1 MTKNWQTAASIY
13 FKLLGLFVLLL
24 LLTGVS
30 TSSGLGQP
38 GSEGPMLRL
47 RWGEFDPTIDS
58 QPLTPAALQRDLEP
72 GQAGLRL
79 VQFPAPIEDAW
90 YQAML
95 DSGLFVV
102 SYVPDYA
109 YLVWGDQAAVE
120 RLAQA
125 APLRWQGD
133 YLPAYALHPAL
144 LGVALD
150 AGENRQGEKPVESIQ
165 VNVQIVDLP
174 AVQSTRQ
181 AIQAEAVLL
190 QPPYHLLTYQNLSI
204 QIATQRLTWL
214 ASLPGVVDV
223 SPRPEFKL
231 LDERQGQIMAGNLNA
246 GGTAPS
252 APGYLSW
259 LISKGFSN
267 DPNNYPIVDVTDDG
281 IDNGSATPTHADFYR
296 LGTIS
301 QGDRLIYNYNW
312 TSDPSADG
320 GGGHGNLNAA
330 VVAGYN
336 NLTGNTYRD
345 PLGYQ
350 RGLGINPFGRV
361 AGSKVFTNSGSW
373 DFSDPFS
380 ILVSNSY
387 NLGAR
392 ISTNSW
398 GSSTNGAYNQDDQA
412 YDALVRDAAP
422 SIAGNQPITVLFAAG
437 NDGPN
442 PNTTGSPGNAKNVIT
457 VGASE
462 NYRTPFETSS
472 YDQCG
477 IFPSEADNAQDI
489 ASFSS
494 RGPTDDQR
502 IKPDIVAPGT
512 LILGAASQSTAYNG
526 SGVCI
531 QYYPSGQTLYAASS
545 GTSHSTPAAAGAA
558 SLLDYFYR
566 VNFGGQSPSP
576 AMVKAYLV
584 NSARYLT
591 GSGANDTLPSPN
603 QGFGRVDL
611 GRAFDQTPRFLV
623 DQTTTFSSSGQVYEF
638 NGAIVDSQKP
648 LRVTLAWT
656 DAPGPTSGN
665 AYVNNLDLEVI
676 VNGQIYRGN
685 AFSGANSITGG
696 VADVRNNVESVFLP
710 AGVSGSVTVRVRA
723 FNIAGDGVPGNGDP
737 TDQDF
742 ALVVYNA
749 SNQAGMLQGIVRTA
763 SGNNPIPGT
772 TVEAKNPDGITYR
785 TTTAADGSYNLQL
798 GVNTYTVSAWKF
810 GYSLQSVSG
819 VSIQNSQTTT
829 RDFLLS
835 SAPVHTLSGCIT
847 DQVTGQGLVATVQAF
862 SPLGDLAGQTETSL
876 ADSCY
881 QLNLSEGNYTLRV
894 ESRLHQTLEVA
905 QTLSGDTVRNFTLV
919 ATTTD
924 GLLLGRV
931 VSSSGVGIGSA
942 SVVITPGNYQPAVG
956 SDGSFEIQ
964 LPHADYS
971 VMVSAPNY
979 SPIAETV
986 TIPQSNLIER
996 DFILPSPVLN
1006 VSAPTQN
1013 WYLLPPGGQ
1022 FDLSV
1027 QLQNAGDFPVDFK
1040 IYESDGRPI
1049 SGGPDLAGYIYLDS
1063 RATSGVT
1070 YSWIDATDGT
1080 RLNLD
1085 DDGEANIS
1093 IPFPF
1098 TFYGESVTTLRV
1110 GNNGAILV
1118 NATSGDVNYINLA
1131 LASTG
1136 LPLIAPFWDDLDAD
1150 TGYISYKTVGQ
1161 SPNRRFVIEWYN
1173 RPRYSNIGNATF
1185 EVILYEGSNNIK
1197 FQYQDVAFG
1206 DSRYDYG
1213 RDATIGI
1220 RGVSAFLQASY
1231 NQAYLANQMALCF
1244 QSPGSLPC
1252 DPTDLP
1258 WLSISTTQGTL
1269 TIGAAQG
1276 ITIHLDMG
1284 AVGRGAFS
1292 GVVRLWSGD
1301 PRHQPFM
1308 EIPVTVF
1315 VEVILNFL
1323 PIVGR

>member
-1 MTKNWQTAASIY
+1 MAENWHFTAATR

-30 TSSGLGQP
+30 ASSGLGQP
-38 GSEGPMLRL
+38 ASDGPMLRL
-47 RWGEFDPTIDS
+47 RWGEFDPTTGS
-58 QPLTPAALQRDLEP
+58 LPPTPADLQSNLEP
-72 GQAGLRL
+72 DQAGLRL
-79 VQFPAPIEDAW
+79 VQFSAPIEDAW

-102 SYVPDYA
+102 SYMPDYA

-120 RLAQA
+120 RLAKV

-144 LGVALD
+144 LDAALG
-150 AGENRQGEKPVESIQ
+150 AGGSGQDDKPIESIQ
-165 VNVQIVDLP
+165 VNVQMVDLP

-181 AIQAEAVLL
+181 AILAEAVLL

-204 QIATQRLTWL
+204 QIAAQRLTWL

-223 SPRPEFKL
+223 APRPKLRL

-252 APGYLSW
+252 APGYLNW
-259 LISKGFSN
+259 LISKGFPT
-267 DPNNYPIVDVTDDG
+267 DPSSYPIVDVTDDG
-281 IDNGSATPTHADFYR
+281 IDNGSATPIHADFYR

-330 VVAGYN
+330 VVVGYN

-361 AGSKVFTNSGSW
+361 AGSKVFSNNGSW
-373 DFSDPFS
+373 SFNGLYSDL
-380 ILVSNSY
+380 IGNSY

-398 GSSTNGAYNQDDQA
+398 GGSTYGDYVQDDQA
-412 YDALVRDAAP
+412 YDALVRDASP
-422 SIAGNQPITVLFAAG
+422 SITGNQPITILFAAG
-437 NDGPN
+437 NDGPSL
-442 PNTTGSPGNAKNVIT
+442 NTTSSPGNAKNVIT

-462 NYRTPFETSS
+462 NYRTPFETYS

-477 IFPSEADNAQDI
+477 ISTNGADSAQDI
-489 ASFSS
+489 ALFSS

-512 LILGAASQSTAYNG
+512 MILGAASQSAAYNG
-526 SGVCI
+526 GGVCI

-576 AMVKAYLV
+576 AMAKAYLV

-623 DQTTTFSSSGQVYEF
+623 DQTTTFASTGQIYEF
-638 NGAIVDSQKP
+638 NGAIIDSQKP

-656 DAPGPTSGN
+656 DAPGSTVGDS
-665 AYVNNLDLEVI
+665 YVNNLDLEVI
-676 VNGQIYRGN
+676 VNGQTYRGN
-685 AFSGANSITGG
+685 VFSGANSITGG
-696 VADVRNNVESVFLP
+696 LADARNNVESVFLP
-710 AGVSGSVTVRVRA
+710 AGASGPITVRVWA
-723 FNIAGDGVPGNGDP
+723 TNIAGDGVPGNSDP

-749 SNQAGMLQGIVRTA
+749 SNQAGTLQGVVRTA
-763 SGNNPIPGT
+763 SGNNPIPGA
-772 TVEAKNPDGITYR
+772 TVEAKNPGGVAFR
-785 TTTAADGSYNLQL
+785 MTTAADGSYNLLL

-819 VSIQNSQTTT
+819 VSIQNNQTTT
-829 RDFLLS
+829 RDFMLS

-847 DQVTGQGLVATVQAF
+847 DQITGQGLAATVQAL
-862 SPLGDLAGQTETSL
+862 SPLGDLAAQTQTSL
-876 ADSCY
+876 ANHCY
-881 QLNLSEGNYTLRV
+881 QLDLSDGSYTLRV
-894 ESRLHQTLEVA
+894 ESRLHQTQEVA

-931 VSSSGVGIGSA
+931 LSSSGTGVGSA

-979 SPIAETV
+979 APITETV
-986 TIPQSNLIER
+986 TIPQSNLVER

-1013 WYLLPPGGQ
+1013 WYILPPGGQ

-1027 QLQNAGDFPVDFK
+1027 QLQNAGDFPVDFRV
-1040 IYESDGRPI
+1040 YESDGRPI
-1049 SGGPDLAGYIYLDS
+1049 SGGPDLGGYIYLDS
-1063 RATSGVT
+1063 RTTSGVG

-1080 RLNLD
+1080 RLNLGD
-1085 DDGEANIS
+1085 DEETNVPM
-1093 IPFPF
+1093 PFPF
-1098 TFYGESVTTLRV
+1098 TFYGIPITNLRV
-1110 GNNGAILV
+1110 GNNGAILMNV
-1118 NATSGDVNYINLA
+1118 ATGELDYSNVD
-1131 LASTG
+1131 LASVTT
-1136 LPLIAPFWDDLDAD
+1136 PMIAPFWDDLDSD
-1150 TGYISYKTVGQ
+1150 TGFLSYKTVGQ
-1161 SPNRRFVIEWYN
+1161 SPNRRFVIEWHN
-1173 RPRYSNIGNATF
+1173 RPRYQNIGNSTF
-1185 EVILYEGSNNIK
+1185 EVILYEGSNNLK
-1197 FQYQDVAFG
+1197 LQYQDVVFG
-1206 DSRYDYG
+1206 DSRYDNG
-1213 RDATIGI
+1213 RDATVGI
-1220 RGVSAFLQASY
+1220 RGNNAYLQVSY
-1231 NQAYLANQMALCF
+1231 NQAYLANQTALCF
-1244 QSPGSLPC
+1244 QAPGSLPC
-1252 DPTDLP
+1252 DPVDLS
-1258 WLSISTTQGTL
+1258 WLSVSSTQGTL
-1269 TIGAAQG
+1269 PISAAQG
-1276 ITIHLDMG
+1276 LIIHLNMSTT
-1284 AVGRGAFS
+1284 GRGAFP
-1292 GVVRLWSGD
+1292 GAVRLWSND
-1301 PRHQPFM
+1301 PRHQPFL
-1308 EIPVTVF
+1308 EIPIVVL
-1315 VEVILNFL
+1315 VDARLSFL
-1323 PIVGR
+1323 PIIGR

>member
-1 MTKNWQTAASIY
+1 MAKKWHIAAPLY
-13 FKLLGLFVLLL
+13 FKLFGLFILLL

-30 TSSGLGQP
+30 TSRSLGQP
-38 GSEGPMLRL
+38 GSDGPMLRL
-47 RWGEFDPTIDS
+47 RWGEFDPVVDS
-58 QPLTPAALQRDLEP
+58 PPLTPAALQSDLEP
-72 GQAGLRL
+72 DHPGLRL

-102 SYVPDYA
+102 SYIPDYA
-109 YLVWGDQAAVE
+109 YLVWGDLAAVE
-120 RLAQA
+120 RLAKA

-133 YLPAYALHPAL
+133 YLPAYALHPTLLDAA
-144 LGVALD
+144 LGV
-150 AGENRQGEKPVESIQ
+150 GEIRPEDKPIESVQ

-174 AVQSTRQ
+174 AVQATQQ
-181 AIQAEAVLL
+181 AILADAVLL
-190 QPPYHLLTYQNLSI
+190 QPPYHLLTYRNLSI
-204 QIATQRLTWL
+204 QIATRRLTWL

-259 LISKGFSN
+259 LIGKGFSN

-281 IDNGSATPTHADFYR
+281 IDNGSATPIHADFFR

-301 QGDRLIYNYNW
+301 QGDRLVYNYNW

-330 VVAGYN
+330 VVVGYN
-336 NLTGNTYRD
+336 TSSGNTYRD

-361 AGSKVFTNSGSW
+361 AGSKVFKNSGSW
-373 DFSDPFS
+373 DFYDSYS
-380 ILVSNSY
+380 TLIGNSY

-398 GSSTNGAYNQDDQA
+398 GGSTYGDYVQDDQA

-422 SIAGNQPITVLFAAG
+422 SIAGNQPITILFAAG
-437 NDGPN
+437 NDGPS

-462 NYRTPFETSS
+462 NYRTPFESFS
-472 YDQCG
+472 YDPCG
-477 IFPSEADNAQDI
+477 NSTSGADNAQDI

-512 LILGAASQSTAYNG
+512 MILGAASQSPVYNG
-526 SGVCI
+526 NGVCI
-531 QYYPSGQTLYAASS
+531 QFYPSSQSLYAASS
-545 GTSHSTPAAAGAA
+545 GTSHSTPAVAGAA
-558 SLLDYFYR
+558 SLLDYYYR
-566 VNFGGQSPSP
+566 ANFGGQSPSP

-623 DQTTTFSSSGQVYEF
+623 DQTTTFASTGQVYEF

-656 DAPGPTSGN
+656 DAPGPTTGN

-676 VNGQIYRGN
+676 VNGQTYRGN
-685 AFSGANSITGG
+685 VFSGANSISGG
-696 VADVRNNVESVFLP
+696 VADVRNNIESVFLP

-749 SNQAGMLQGIVRTA
+749 SNLVGMLQGIVRTA
-763 SGNNPIPGT
+763 SGNNPIPGA

-785 TTTAADGSYNLQL
+785 TTTAFDGSYSLQL
-798 GVNTYTVSAWKF
+798 GVNTYTVSVWKF
-810 GYSLQSVSG
+810 GYLMQTVSG
-819 VSIQNSQTTT
+819 VNIQNNQTTT

-835 SAPVHTLSGCIT
+835 SAPIYTLSGCIT
-847 DQVTGQGLVATVQAF
+847 DQATGQGLAATVQAF
-862 SPLGDLAGQTETSL
+862 SPLGDLAAQTQTSL

-881 QLNLSEGNYTLRV
+881 QLNLSQGNYTLRV
-894 ESRLHQTLEVA
+894 ESRLHQTQEVA
-905 QTLSGDTVRNFTLV
+905 QTLSANTVRNFALV

-931 VSSSGVGIGSA
+931 LSSSGAEVGSA
-942 SVVITPGNYQPAVG
+942 SVLITPGNYQPVVG

-964 LPHADYS
+964 LPHGAYS
-971 VMVSAPNY
+971 ATVSAPNY
-979 SPIAETV
+979 TSIAETV
-986 TIPQSNLIER
+986 TIPQSNLVER

-1006 VSAPTQN
+1006 VSVPTQT
-1013 WYLLPPGGQ
+1013 WYTLPVGGQ
-1022 FDLSV
+1022 LDLSV
-1027 QLQNAGDFPVDFK
+1027 QLENAGSFPVDFK
-1040 IYESDGRPI
+1040 LYESDGRPI
-1049 SGGPDLAGYIYLDS
+1049 SGGPDLAGYIFLDS
-1063 RATSGVT
+1063 RTTSGAT

-1080 RLNLD
+1080 RLNLGD
-1085 DDGEANIS
+1085 DEDANVS
-1093 IPFPF
+1093 LPFPF
-1098 TFYGESVTTLRV
+1098 EFYGQTITTLRV
-1110 GNNGAILV
+1110 GSNGAILV
-1118 NATSGDVNYINLA
+1118 NYSSGDVAFNNTTLSS
-1131 LASTG
+1131 ASI
-1136 LPLIAPFWDDLDAD
+1136 PLIAPFWDDLDSD

-1161 SPNRRFVIEWYN
+1161 SPNRRLVIEWHN
-1173 RPRYSNIGNATF
+1173 RPRYQNIGNSTF

-1197 FQYQDVAFG
+1197 FQYQDVVFG
-1206 DSRYDYG
+1206 DSRYDNG

-1220 RGVSAFLQASY
+1220 RGSNAYLQVSY

-1252 DPTDLP
+1252 DPIDIP
-1258 WLSISTTQGTL
+1258 WLSVSTTQGSL
-1269 TIGAAQG
+1269 AIGAAQE
-1276 ITIHLDMG
+1276 ITLHLDMG

-1292 GVVRLWSGD
+1292 GSVRLWSSD
-1301 PRHQPFM
+1301 PRHLPFL
-1308 EIPVTVF
+1308 EIPITAIVDAA
-1315 VEVILNFL
+1315 LNFL
-1323 PIVGR
+1323 PIIGR